1 METHILRQ
9 QVIHIADELKISH
22 GDDYSN
28 EVCKAYFE
36 LLDTYPADKINT
48 LQIIIDAFCDTI
60 DYDNKDKV
68 IASLQKKMKELETT
82 IKNQD
87 AKISKLEEENKTLKN
102 EIKELKN
109 EITELKTENQ
119 NLNKKVNM
127 LMRNHN
133 IVILAESIKTIQY
146 YIIQRATGFDDARM
160 KDVNLNLDEFI
171 NNPLYTQYKLEIEK
185 LQEHFEISK
194 YQSVINKIINKRNR
208 LSHPNPIE
216 MDELKQACDDM
227 KTVYSGIDAIYNHYQ
242 EVYDYF
248 NC

>member
-1 METHILRQ
+1 MTTETIKQ
-9 QVIHIADELKISH
+9 ITEISTELKNLH
-22 GDDYSN
+22 GDDYGEQFCN
-28 EVCKAYFE
+28 RALY
-36 LLDTYPADKINT
+36 LITNNT
-48 LQIIIDAFCDTI
+48 VNKTDYQIIFEAVYSLIDS
-60 DYDNKDKV
+60 DYKDRL
-68 IASLQKKMKELETT
+68 IFNLQKKIKE
-82 IKNQD
+82 QD
-87 AKISKLEEENKTLKN
+87 ARIKYLEEENKTLKQ
-102 EIKELKN
+102 EIKELK
-109 EITELKTENQ
+109 IENQ
-119 NLNKKVNM
+119 NLNKKVDI

-171 NNPLYTQYKLEIEK
+171 NNPLNTQYKLEIEK

-208 LSHPNPIE
+208 LAHPNPIE

>member
-1 METHILRQ
+1 MTTETIKQ
-9 QVIHIADELKISH
+9 ITEISTELKNLH
-22 GDDYSN
+22 GDDYGEQFCN
-28 EVCKAYFE
+28 RALY
-36 LLDTYPADKINT
+36 LITNNT
-48 LQIIIDAFCDTI
+48 VNKTDYQIIFEAVYTLIDS
-60 DYDNKDKV
+60 DYKDRL
-68 IASLQKKMKELETT
+68 IFNLQKKIKE
-82 IKNQD
+82 QD
-87 AKISKLEEENKTLKN
+87 ARIKYLEEENKTLKQ
-102 EIKELKN
+102 EIKELK
-109 EITELKTENQ
+109 IENQ
-119 NLNKKVNM
+119 NLNKKVDI

-208 LSHPNPIE
+208 LAHPNPIE
-216 MDELKQACDDM
+216 MDELKLACEDM

>member
-1 METHILRQ
+1 MTTETIKQ
-9 QVIHIADELKISH
+9 ITEISTELKNLH
-22 GDDYSN
+22 GDDYGEQFCN
-28 EVCKAYFE
+28 RALY
-36 LLDTYPADKINT
+36 LITNNT
-48 LQIIIDAFCDTI
+48 VNKTDYQIIFEAVYTLIDS
-60 DYDNKDKV
+60 DYKDRL
-68 IASLQKKMKELETT
+68 IFNLQKKIKE
-82 IKNQD
+82 QD
-87 AKISKLEEENKTLKN
+87 ARIKYLEEENKTLKQ
-102 EIKELKN
+102 EIKELK
-109 EITELKTENQ
+109 IENQ
-119 NLNKKVNM
+119 NLNKKVDI

-185 LQEHFEISK
+185 LQEYFEISK

-208 LSHPNPIE
+208 LAHPNPIE
-216 MDELKQACDDM
+216 MDELKLACEDM
-227 KTVYSGIDAIYNHYQ
+227 KTVYSGIDAIYNHYK

>member
-1 METHILRQ
+1 MATQIIRQ
-9 QVIHIADELKISH
+9 QVIHIANELKNTH
-22 GDDYSN
+22 GDDYS
-28 EVCKAYFE
+28 EQVYLAYLE
-36 LLDTYPADKINT
+36 LINTCPDKINT

-68 IASLQKKMKELETT
+68 IVSLQKKMKELETT

-87 AKISKLEEENKTLKN
+87 AKISKLEEENKTLKQ

-109 EITELKTENQ
+109 ENQ
-119 NLNKKVNM
+119 HLNKKVDI

-146 YIIQRATGFDDARM
+146 YIIQHATGFDDARM
-160 KDVNLNLDEFI
+160 KDVNLHLDEFI
-171 NNPLYTQYKLEIEK
+171 NNPLYAQYKLEIEK
-185 LQEHFEISK
+185 LQEYFEISK

-208 LSHPNPIE
+208 LAHPNPIE
-216 MDELKQACDDM
+216 MDELKKACDDM

-242 EVYDYF
+242 EVYNYF